1 MKTSE
6 LEPKCKKRSVRVEKT
21 FSTLRTK
28 RSKKGEMKREPNKK
42 LDAVEKL
49 ILMYSVELCTR
60 KKNEKIL
67 DQMFLTI
74 FKEKFCPLKKDSFH
88 CLQQNYEYFEM
99 YLC

>member
-1 MKTSE
+1 MKVLSFRNLNDIE
-6 LEPKCKKRSVRVEKT
+6 KVENT

-74 FKEKFCPLKKDSFH
+74 FKEKFCPLKKDSLFTPK
-88 CLQQNYEYFEM
+88 L
-99 YLC
+99 

>member
-1 MKTSE
+1 
-6 LEPKCKKRSVRVEKT
+6 
-21 FSTLRTK
+21 
-28 RSKKGEMKREPNKK
+28 MKREPNKK

-74 FKEKFCPLKKDSFH
+74 FKEMFCPLKKDSFH

>member
-1 MKTSE
+1 
-6 LEPKCKKRSVRVEKT
+6 
-21 FSTLRTK
+21 
-28 RSKKGEMKREPNKK
+28 MKREPNKK

-88 CLQQNYEYFEM
+88 C
-99 YLC
+99 

>member
-1 MKTSE
+1 
-6 LEPKCKKRSVRVEKT
+6 
-21 FSTLRTK
+21 
-28 RSKKGEMKREPNKK
+28 MKREPNKK

-74 FKEKFCPLKKDSFH
+74 FKEKFCSLKKDSFN
-88 CLQQNYEYFEM
+88 CEQQNHE
-99 YLC
+99 